1 MRSQILPLV
10 LASTAAVVAA
20 QNASSP
26 GYNGYPDPIAST
38 VAANESLS
46 FGQHYA
52 VLNLDLINGLV
63 APLAS
68 DPAGSA
74 FINNVATW
82 IDAVHA
88 QNPPPLSIYTRIYF
102 NNARKPEVKPGSGF
116 AGVSAP
122 LTTANATATQLH
134 PAFRV
139 DKAAGDV
146 VLQKTRY
153 FAGTGNPLEEI
164 LRAQSIDTVIL
175 SGIRTSGVIL
185 STAYRLFDLDYNV
198 YVFCPVS
205 SFIVLEMLLTIDV
218 AMLFRTTPSKLLP
231 TRQASMLRFWR
242 VSFRSCRLRSL
253 VLSRRLRVWPILVLL
268 SIRKAIM
275 SSQKYRLYVEHLPL
289 QCYDGINCFS
299 AV

>member
-1 MRSQILPLV
+1 MRSQILPIV
-10 LASTAAVVAA
+10 LASATAVAA
-20 QNASSP
+20 QNASAP
-26 GYNGYPDPIAST
+26 GYNGYPAPIAST

-88 QNPPPLSIYTRIYF
+88 QRPAPLSIFTRIYF
-102 NNARKPEVKPGSGF
+102 NNARKPEIKPGSGF
-116 AGVSAP
+116 ESVSAP
-122 LTTANATATQLH
+122 LTTANATATQLY
-134 PAFRV
+134 PAFHV
-139 DKAAGDV
+139 DEAAGDV

-153 FAGTGNPLEEI
+153 YAGTGNPLEEI

-198 YVFCPVS
+198 
-205 SFIVLEMLLTIDV
+205 
-218 AMLFRTTPSKLLP
+218 
-231 TRQASMLRFWR
+231 
-242 VSFRSCRLRSL
+242 
-253 VLSRRLRVWPILVLL
+253 
-268 SIRKAIM
+268 
-275 SSQKYRLYVEHLPL
+275 
-289 QCYDGINCFS
+289 
-299 AV
+299 